1 MEDREYYIDL
11 FEIYETLLTEKQQS
25 IFKLYYYE
33 DLSLSEISI
42 MYNKSKSYIGKS
54 IQLINNKLL
63 NYETK
68 LQIYK
73 KNKSIL
79 QLVKDKELNEQ
90 IKKIING

>member
-79 QLVKDKELNEQ
+79 QLVKDKELKEQ